1 MFVFCVLSVCLG
13 FLLAL
18 PSPARSEQLEMDV
31 ITVYGKESYRFR
43 REVFDL
49 LAPMRK
55 EDLVKMKLKKRVV
68 EEVTVPVMPL
78 DVSAYD
84 TDYALRPE
92 GEVPTVSIVRTGLL
106 LYFLTRKSQIE
117 NLRLEFLSRTD
128 PALQPQEIFL
138 KKILK
143 DQYVEVMLP
152 DGLYRMALT
161 AEGMERAVAD
171 SIVVRPGQI
180 SLALVPVE
188 EIPPPPPPPPPVE
201 VVEAPPPTPPPPPPP
216 PERPIEV
223 RLVPLSKRVPLPEAR
238 PVMVARG
245 RVKYQEQGLAGME
258 VRMYEKEV
266 GFFDP
271 YDPAIE
277 AALLAVTVTDSFG
290 NFEFPPIDNYDG
302 FLEGARDPAIVLSLE
317 NNQVALLKPLA
328 MSRAVPYRYLI
339 FQKDNV
345 QPDAGALSVGEIAVS
360 LSKEKPVLLF
370 QRIQAWARDIPHPI
384 RAYYPSGNTIR
395 MFSREIHIPADA
407 ENSAIRESF
416 SYLAPR
422 P

>member
-161 AEGMERAVAD
+161 AEGF
-171 SIVVRPGQI
+171 S
-180 SLALVPVE
+180 
-188 EIPPPPPPPPPVE
+188 
-201 VVEAPPPTPPPPPPP
+201 
-216 PERPIEV
+216 
-223 RLVPLSKRVPLPEAR
+223 
-238 PVMVARG
+238 
-245 RVKYQEQGLAGME
+245 
-258 VRMYEKEV
+258 
-266 GFFDP
+266 
-271 YDPAIE
+271 
-277 AALLAVTVTDSFG
+277 
-290 NFEFPPIDNYDG
+290 
-302 FLEGARDPAIVLSLE
+302 
-317 NNQVALLKPLA
+317 
-328 MSRAVPYRYLI
+328 
-339 FQKDNV
+339 
-345 QPDAGALSVGEIAVS
+345 
-360 LSKEKPVLLF
+360 
-370 QRIQAWARDIPHPI
+370 
-384 RAYYPSGNTIR
+384 
-395 MFSREIHIPADA
+395 SREIGEKRIGHFGFFRRAVGMALWPRLLALLEPGRAEGAHITAARDSVIGA
-407 ENSAIRESF
+407 SS
-416 SYLAPR
+416 L
-422 P
+422 